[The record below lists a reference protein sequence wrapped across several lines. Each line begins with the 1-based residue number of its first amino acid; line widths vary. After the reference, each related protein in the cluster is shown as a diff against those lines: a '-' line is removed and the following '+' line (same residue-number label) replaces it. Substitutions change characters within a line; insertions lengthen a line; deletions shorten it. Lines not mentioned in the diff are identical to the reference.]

1 MIQEKE
7 VTIYDLAR
15 ELNLSAG
22 TISRGLKNSP
32 TISEKTRQRI
42 QEHAILRGFRINSF
56 ARNLRQ
62 NKTHTIGV
70 MMHEL
75 NTSFM
80 VSVLSGIEDVI
91 GKTDYEILVA
101 HSAEQGQT
109 EITNAKNLFNK
120 RVDGLIASLSLDTSN
135 LHHFNSFFEKKIPV
149 VFFDRV
155 EENFKGAKI
164 TIDNFACGYQVT
176 SHLISQGCRS
186 IVHLTNSLK
195 RNVYNDRYEGYR
207 AALKDHGLTFQD
219 ENLIVCKMNKEEA
232 SKAALKILGMDK
244 RPDGL
249 FVAGDFA
256 AAICIQ
262 TFIENGL
269 NVPQDIAV
277 AGFNNDIISTIIEP
291 KLTTV
296 NYSGFNMGKIA
307 AKIIMDHLIGK
318 QDINLTNKVIMNAE
332 LIIRNSSLRN
342 KRVSKRPFLLFIV
355 NSFCSKLAPGR

>member
-1 MIQEKE
+1 
-7 VTIYDLAR
+7 
-15 ELNLSAG
+15 
-22 TISRGLKNSP
+22 
-32 TISEKTRQRI
+32 
-42 QEHAILRGFRINSF
+42 
-56 ARNLRQ
+56 
-62 NKTHTIGV
+62 

-80 VSVLSGIEDVI
+80 VSVLSGIEEVI

-135 LHHFNSFFEKKIPV
+135 LTHFNSFFEKKIPV

-195 RNVYNDRYEGYR
+195 RNVYSDRYEGYR
-207 AALKDHGLTFQD
+207 AALKDHGLTFQE

-232 SKAALKILGMDK
+232 SKAALKILDMDK

-269 NVPQDIAV
+269 NVPRDIAV

-307 AKIIMDHLIGK
+307 AKIIMDHLVGK

-342 KRVSKRPFLLFIV
+342 K
-355 NSFCSKLAPGR
+355 

>member
-1 MIQEKE
+1 MPIEKDI
-7 VTIYDLAR
+7 TIYDLAR
-15 ELNLSAG
+15 ELNLSAA

-32 TISEKTRQRI
+32 AISEKTRIKI
-42 QEHAILRGFRINSF
+42 QAHAIKRGFRINSF

-91 GKTDYEILVA
+91 GKSDYEILVA
-101 HSAEQGQT
+101 HSAEKGQK

-120 RVDGLIASLSLDTSN
+120 RVDGLIASLSLDTAN
-135 LHHFNSFFEKKIPV
+135 LHHFNNYFEKKIPV

-155 EENFKGAKI
+155 EENFQGAKI
-164 TIDNFACGYQVT
+164 IIDNYACGYEVT
-176 SHLISQGCRS
+176 SHLISQGCQS
-186 IVHLTNSLK
+186 IVHLTNCLT
-195 RNVYNDRYEGYR
+195 RNVYKKRYEGYR
-207 AALKDHGLTFQD
+207 AALKDHDIPFKE
-219 ENLIVCKMNKEEA
+219 ENLIVCKLNKEEA
-232 SKAALKILGMDK
+232 QKAAMKIIAMDN

-262 TFIENGL
+262 TFKEYGI
-269 NVPQDIAV
+269 NVPADIAV
-277 AGFNNDIISTIIEP
+277 AGFNNDVVSTIIEP

-296 NYSGFNMGKIA
+296 NYSGFTMGNLA
-307 AKIIMDHLIGK
+307 AKLIMDHLLGK
-318 QDINLTNKVIMNAE
+318 QDIGLTKTIVMNAE
-332 LIIRNSSLRN
+332 MIIRDSSLRLGEMD
-342 KRVSKRPFLLFIV
+342 K
-355 NSFCSKLAPGR
+355 